1 MNFDDVL
8 ADLKVKEFAKEGSK
22 LSFER
27 ARLLVMIETP
37 DFAVRAAMDSPDS
50 LEKAIEVFNL
60 SPRFV
65 EISIARYS
73 GGKEGVPTGIVAT
86 LEQMAEV
93 RDMEKLEPR
102 KEATPEAE
110 EEQARLRQHEND
122 DYIEILLDETDYSD
136 ERIAHIVG
144 VPVRRV
150 EYVKVVRGRL
160 TGIQLAEALMKQK
173 AALTAAMK

>member
-8 ADLKVKEFAKEGSK
+8 ADLKVKAYAKEGKK

-27 ARLLVMIETP
+27 ARLFVMIETP

-73 GGKEGVPTGIVAT
+73 GGKEGVPIGMVAI

-93 RDMEKLEPR
+93 RDMEKPEPR
-102 KEATPEAE
+102 KDATPEAE
-110 EEQARLRQHEND
+110 EEQTRLRRKEND
-122 DYIEILLDETDYSD
+122 RFVEILLDETDYTD
-136 ERIAHIVG
+136 EQIAHIVG
-144 VPVRRV
+144 VPIRRV
-150 EYVKVVRGRL
+150 EHV
-160 TGIQLAEALMKQK
+160 GIVSGLRTIA
-173 AALTAAMK
+173 

>member
-8 ADLKVKEFAKEGSK
+8 AELKVKEYAKDGIK

-65 EISIARYS
+65 EISLAKY
-73 GGKEGVPTGIVAT
+73 GGEKKGVPTGIVAI
-86 LEQMAEV
+86 LEQVAEV

-102 KEATPEAE
+102 KEATPQAE
-110 EEQARLRQHEND
+110 EEQALLREREQRYRGATANSWEMFKHLPNAYLYLYPD
-122 DYIEILLDETDYSD
+122 ANHGSIFDY
-136 ERIAHIVG
+136 
-144 VPVRRV
+144 
-150 EYVKVVRGRL
+150 
-160 TGIQLAEALMKQK
+160 
-173 AALTAAMK
+173 AALFVKQTVEFLDHN